1 MAWDLKDLE
10 TALKLIEACDLEK
23 QMFKPEILEVVKDFS
38 VKYQDEISMH
48 IDVEYLGFDWGGF
61 DDVMLHLNFG
71 ENDYSLVM
79 GGFLSVEDILEDS
92 VDNLLKVIKN
102 RLRLNYVA
110 RH

>member
-23 QMFKPEILEVVKDFS
+23 QMFKPEILEVVKDYATQ
-38 VKYQDEISMH
+38 YQDDICMH
-48 IDVEYLGFDWGGF
+48 IGVEYLGFDWGGF

-102 RLRLNYVA
+102 RIEGLKKA
-110 RH
+110 